1 MRVDDLTDASRTAFE
16 AQMRRR
22 GIQDV
27 WLQRRGGGYVF
38 WDVADKWQLWC
49 AALAYANDQREEL
62 KR

>member
-1 MRVDDLTDASRTAFE
+1 MRVDELTDASRAAFE

-27 WLQRRGGGYVF
+27 WLQRRGSGYTF
-38 WDVADKWQLWC
+38 FEVADKWQLWC
-49 AALAYANDQREEL
+49 AALVYANDQREEL

>member
-1 MRVDDLTDASRTAFE
+1 MRVDELTEASRPKFE

-22 GIQDV
+22 GLQDV
-27 WLQRRGGGYVF
+27 WLERRGSGYTF

-49 AALAYANDQREEL
+49 AALAYANDQRQEL